1 MNKPWLKPIFFDTL
15 RAGLFPLATHEE
27 GVVRMYHC
35 GPTLYSCPTVGN
47 WRSFLFSDVLK
58 RTLEWGG
65 WKVFQAMN
73 ITDVGHM
80 RESEDS
86 SSEIDPIQEKAKE
99 KGLSPW
105 DIVAH
110 YEKQFFNDMDSLSMR
125 RPTYV
130 PKATEHI
137 DDMVLMIREL
147 IEKGYAYESNGNIYF
162 SVKSF
167 ERYGN
172 LSKNSI
178 DNLDL
183 GHRVDINADKRDARD
198 FALWKTD
205 SKHLMKWDTEL
216 GSDGFPGWHIE
227 CSAMVNSLFGNKLDI
242 HSGGEDLIFPHH
254 ECEIAQ
260 SEAFSGKKLAKH
272 WMHCRFLLVDG
283 GKMGK
288 SLGNAYTPSDIYEKG
303 FTGAELRYSLIR
315 GHYRQPLNFSFELL
329 KDSRSAL
336 KRLQNFIQD
345 LEEVKEV
352 SFADEDFVKKYR
364 DSFVNF
370 MQKDLDVPQA
380 IAVVMDLVKDSRKK
394 GIDNIASS
402 AKSFLSEVNEVL
414 GIFVEQD
421 DSGSQKIEEM
431 IKERNKARDDRDWK
445 KADRIREELLGLG
458 VQIKDSSS
466 GTTWNKMN

>member
-1 MNKPWLKPIFFDTL
+1 
-15 RAGLFPLATHEE
+15 
-27 GVVRMYHC
+27 
-35 GPTLYSCPTVGN
+35 
-47 WRSFLFSDVLK
+47 
-58 RTLEWGG
+58 
-65 WKVFQAMN
+65 MN

-105 DIVAH
+105 DVVAH
-110 YEKQFFNDMDSLSMR
+110 YEKQFFNDMNSLNMR

-162 SVKSF
+162 SVRSF
-167 ERYGN
+167 EKYGN

-178 DNLDL
+178 DDLDL
-183 GHRVDINADKRDARD
+183 GHRIDINADKKDARD

-227 CSAMVNSLFGNKLDI
+227 CSAMVNSLFGDKLDI

-315 GHYRQPLNFSFELL
+315 GHYRQPLNFSFDLL
-329 KDSRSAL
+329 RDSRSAL

-345 LEEVKEV
+345 LEDVRETG
-352 SFADEDFVKKYR
+352 SNDGDFVKKYR
-364 DSFVNF
+364 DSFVSF

-380 IAVVMDLVKDSRKK
+380 IAVVMDLAKDSRKK
-394 GIDNIASS
+394 GIDNIAPSV
-402 AKSFLSEVNEVL
+402 KSFLSEVNEVL
-414 GIFVEQD
+414 GIFVKQD
-421 DSGSQKIEEM
+421 NSDSQKIEEM
-431 IKERNKARDDRDWK
+431 IKERNKARDDKDWE

-466 GTTWNKMN
+466 GTTWNKMK